1 MGPAVY
7 GIMDPGQSGP
17 RTPFMNTS
25 RLTQG
30 ALIALLF
37 TSQASAQVDGISR
50 EEMWFA
56 PTEEDWAKPCLVT
69 WERSWDDALTV
80 AREAGKPILICV
92 NMDGEIASE
101 HYAGI
106 RYRQPDIA
114 ALYEPY
120 VTVMA
125 SVYRHTPRDHDDDGN
140 RVPCPRFGSVTC
152 GEHIAIEPVLFE
164 QFFEGERVAPRHIMY
179 ELSGGEQYDVYYAF
193 DTKSV
198 FLAVEEGITKREPVE
213 PEVNRGDRSLLER
226 VASRATI
233 DRKQIET
240 AYRSGDRVMRRA
252 LLEAAATY
260 REIPQV
266 DLLRLA
272 LFGDDPELRQ
282 IAWGVLL
289 KNPTPDAV
297 SLIGDVLDL
306 PLDDADRATLV
317 AALEKR
323 AEASP
328 QARTL
333 AAVYTGLGADSNK
346 VDSARWTTALEYAA
360 TQARPRDPSLK
371 LEEGEAKVRA
381 ADPETLVSMAEG
393 YLSLA
398 AHPSADEDY
407 SKLLFSDARAVALEA
422 ETHGAT
428 GWRVAAVKA
437 LSSYYLGEREAAY
450 ALAEEAVGGLPEDA
464 ESWSAAA
471 ALGLFAELRQ
481 RDIANAANSKQPWP
495 PEWLA
500 DLNGAYEVLS
510 SHPHGTDLHAA
521 NQYDFLFALKAYRDS
536 DLVLV
541 RGMDRFPDSQS
552 LHARLRQQL
561 LFRRGISGLNSL
573 EATYEE
579 MLRAEGASPNLPWF
593 AGYASLVAAEF
604 MRRRGDAVEA
614 AFAYDRSIAHFETS
628 VVNNPKNE
636 ASAAHYVALCRGGQ
650 ARVAFEAGEDTRA
663 VELILSS
670 FSRSPDSASSLDGL
684 NISTVDTAKMVRAR
698 LKEIGDEDGLSKLQ
712 AALDALNPKH
722 LELPAYEGRG
732 PTPPAGRGQGR
743 RRGGRGRPRGN

>member
-1 MGPAVY
+1 
-7 GIMDPGQSGP
+7 
-17 RTPFMNTS
+17 MNIS
-25 RLTQG
+25 PLTHSVL
-30 ALIALLF
+30 AALLLS
-37 TSQASAQVDGISR
+37 TQVSAQVDGISR

-80 AREAGKPILICV
+80 ARETGKPILICV

-140 RVPCPRFGSVTC
+140 RIPCPRFGSVTC

-193 DTKSV
+193 DTQSV
-198 FLAVEEGITKREPVE
+198 FAAVEEGITNREPVE
-213 PEVNRGDRSLLER
+213 PEVNRGDRSLFDR
-226 VASRATI
+226 VASRATL
-233 DRKQIET
+233 DRAEIEA
-240 AYRSGDRVMRRA
+240 AYQGGDRVMRRR
-252 LLEAAATY
+252 LLEAAGTY
-260 REIPQV
+260 KDVPQV

-306 PLDDADRATLV
+306 PLGDEDRAALV
-317 AALEKR
+317 AALE
-323 AEASP
+323 ALAGVSP
-328 QARTL
+328 HARTL
-333 AAVYTGLGADSNK
+333 AAVHKGLSAGSGN
-346 VDSARWTTALEYAA
+346 VDSAQWKTALEYAA
-360 TQARPRDPSLK
+360 AQARPRDPSKK
-371 LEEGEAKVRA
+371 LEEGEANA
-381 ADPETLVSMAEG
+381 QASDPDALVAMAEG

-398 AHPSADEDY
+398 AHPAANTDY
-407 SKLLFSDARAVALEA
+407 SKLLFADARAAVLEA
-422 ETHGAT
+422 EERGAA

-437 LSSYYLGEREAAY
+437 LSSYYLGEREVAY
-450 ALAEEAVGGLPEDA
+450 GLAEEAVGGLPEDA

-471 ALGLFAELRQ
+471 ALGLFAEVRQ

-495 PEWLA
+495 SEWLA

-510 SHPHGTDLHAA
+510 GHPHGTDLHAS

-536 DLVLV
+536 DLVLQ

-552 LHARLRQQL
+552 LHTRLRQQL
-561 LFRRGISGLNSL
+561 LFRRGVSGLNSL

-579 MLRAEGASPNLPWF
+579 MLKAEDASPNLPWF

-604 MRRRGDAVEA
+604 MRRRGDDVEA
-614 AFAYDRSIAHFETS
+614 TLAYDRAVAHFETS

-650 ARVAFEAGEDTRA
+650 ARLAYEAGEDPRA

-698 LKEIGDEDGLSKLQ
+698 LEERGAEEEQARLQ
-712 AALDALNPKH
+712 AALDSLDPKH

-732 PTPPAGRGQGR
+732 PTPQPGRGQGR
-743 RRGGRGRPRGN
+743 RRGGRGRQRGN